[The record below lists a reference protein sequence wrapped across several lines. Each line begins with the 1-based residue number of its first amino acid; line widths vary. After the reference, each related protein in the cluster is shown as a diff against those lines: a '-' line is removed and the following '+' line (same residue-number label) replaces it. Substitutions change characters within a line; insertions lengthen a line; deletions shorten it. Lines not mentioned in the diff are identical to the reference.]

1 MKAYT
6 GDAKLI
12 ILLVLSHVASQH
24 VSTPFRRLSQRT
36 PTKWSPPFRQLPNRG
51 HGQSGK
57 RSRTV
62 FICERR
68 RMFNTSFWSWT
79 SKSSNKNIHCTSSGW
94 AFPCVALYLSHNSSM
109 SIIIVIPVIAATQGI
124 QHKEPKPVLPSY
136 LESCFLIVRQII
148 PKWPNYSGER
158 NI

>member
-1 MKAYT
+1 MKAYAA
-6 GDAKLI
+6 DAKLI

-24 VSTPFRRLSQRT
+24 VSAPFRRLSQRT
-36 PTKWSPPFRQLPNRG
+36 PTKWLPPFRQLPNRG

-68 RMFNTSFWSWT
+68 RMFNTSLELNFKQKHSLHIIRM
-79 SKSSNKNIHCTSSGW
+79 SIPMCSPI
-94 AFPCVALYLSHNSSM
+94 PCSFSHNSSM
-109 SIIIVIPVIAATQGI
+109 SIIIIIPVIAATQGI

-136 LESCFLIVRQII
+136 LESCFFYVRQVI